1 MKLFTNKFA
10 LVVLILLW
18 ACIVAVSPVVLLL
31 IDVVRGNIFSKQ
43 KMKFLWL
50 QNWRDLQLG
59 SSNVKK
65 DWNKATWF

>member
-1 MKLFTNKFA
+1 MWIFKNKFS

-18 ACIVAVSPVVLLL
+18 ACIIVVLPVVLLL

-50 QNWRDLQLG
+50 QNWRDLQIG